1 MLSSKVSQGESVSER
16 SKVSLIYTCLW
27 VDEVKVAAL
36 LGSVAGA
43 VAGASGTVGWARTP
57 PDHNPA
63 GTALPR
69 TEGVGWRRKRRGGE
83 RERTGWGGR

>member
-1 MLSSKVSQGESVSER
+1 MSER

-69 TEGVGWRRKRRGGE
+69 TEGVGWRGGE